1 MPFPK
6 TSGVLVWWADRWAGT
21 NIKQE
26 IAYAKTYDFYGT
38 PQEKI
43 PSAKIEMHEK
53 KLKLPTIPEKYVID
67 KPHYLSI
74 GEGIYVLIK
83 MQKMILMIS
92 GLL

>member
-1 MPFPK
+1 
-6 TSGVLVWWADRWAGT
+6 
-21 NIKQE
+21 
-26 IAYAKTYDFYGT
+26 
-38 PQEKI
+38 
-43 PSAKIEMHEK
+43 MHEK

-83 MQKMILMIS
+83 MQKMILMIR

>member
-43 PSAKIEMHEK
+43 PSAKIEIHAK
-53 KLKLPTIPEKYVID
+53 KLISPTTPATYVID